1 VRIQLI
7 DPSAFTPPYD
17 RALARA
23 LAAEGADVELLTS
36 RFLYGPVSE
45 AVGYEAKETF
55 YRRSAARGL
64 EARGRVPFKFFEHLG
79 DMKRLRSMIDGDVT
93 HYQWLT
99 VPALDRHLIPS
110 GLPSGPPRVMTAH
123 YVAPPEPT
131 SRQVRSAFRVFES
144 MDALIVHSSTG
155 ARRME
160 EVVGI
165 DRKKIHVI
173 PHGSFDYLTE
183 LPHEDPLPAEL
194 KGAEGPVIL
203 FFGLLRPYKGVDV
216 LLDAFASVKG
226 AELWIV
232 GNPRMD
238 ITGLQAKAEKL
249 GGRVRW
255 LPRFIQ
261 DTEIP
266 AIMRAADL
274 VVLPYRDGEQSG
286 VLYTGLAFGKPMVIS
301 DVGGL
306 GDVAREHDAAR
317 LVEPEDVEGLAAA
330 LSELVEDEAA
340 RRLLA
345 EKAAIAARG
354 PFAWSSIARQTLDL
368 YREVGA

>member
-1 VRIQLI
+1 MRIQLI

-23 LAAEGADVELLTS
+23 LAAEGAEVELLTS
-36 RFLYGPVSE
+36 KFLYGPVPE
-45 AVGYEAKETF
+45 PVGYEARNVF

-64 EARGRVPFKFFEHLG
+64 NARGRVPFKFAEHLA
-79 DMKRLRSMIDGDVT
+79 DMKRLRGMIEGDVT

-99 VPALDRHLIPS
+99 VPSLDHRLIPT
-110 GLPSGPPRVMTAH
+110 GPPRVMTAH

-131 SRQVRSAFRVFES
+131 SRQVRSAFKAFDS
-144 MDALIVHSSTG
+144 MDALIVHSQTG

-160 EVVGI
+160 DVVGI
-165 DRKKIHVI
+165 SPEKIHVI

-183 LPHEDPLPAEL
+183 LPVEDPLPAEL
-194 KGAEGPVIL
+194 EGATGPVVL

-216 LLDAFASVKG
+216 LLDAFAAVEG

-238 ITGLQAKAEKL
+238 LADLKARAEKL

-255 LPRFIQ
+255 LPRFVK

-274 VVLPYRDGEQSG
+274 LVLPYRDGEQSG

-317 LVEPEDVEGLAAA
+317 LVEPGDVEGLADA
-330 LSELVEDEAA
+330 LTELVEDETA
-340 RRLLA
+340 RKDLA
-345 EKAAIAARG
+345 RKAAAAAKG
-354 PFAWSSIARQTLDL
+354 PFAWASIARQTIDL

>member
-1 VRIQLI
+1 MRIQLI

-36 RFLYGPVSE
+36 HFLHGEVPE
-45 AVGYEAKETF
+45 AVGYETKEVF

-64 EARGRVPFKFFEHLG
+64 KARGRVPFKFAEHLA
-79 DMKRLRSMIDGDVT
+79 DMKRFRGMVKGDVT

-99 VPALDRHLIPS
+99 VPSLDRHLIPA
-110 GLPSGPPRVMTAH
+110 GPPAGPPRVMTAH

-131 SRQVRSAFRVFES
+131 PRQVKSAFRVFDS
-144 MDALIVHSSTG
+144 MDALICHSQTG

-165 DRKKIHVI
+165 DREKIHVI

-183 LPHEDPLPAEL
+183 LPDEAPLPKEL
-194 KGAEGPVIL
+194 EGASGPVIL

-216 LLDAFASVKG
+216 LLDAFASVEG

-238 ITGLQAKAEKL
+238 MTGLRARAEKL

-255 LPRFIQ
+255 LSRFV
-261 DTEIP
+261 DDSELP
-266 AIMRAADL
+266 AIMRAADVL
-274 VVLPYRDGEQSG
+274 VLPYRDGEQSG
-286 VLYTGLAFGKPMVIS
+286 VLYAGLAFEKPMVIS

-306 GDVAREHDAAR
+306 GDVAREHDAAL
-317 LVEPEDVEGLAAA
+317 LVQPGDVDGLASA
-330 LSELVEDEAA
+330 LSELAADDSAREA
-340 RRLLA
+340 LA
-345 EKAAIAARG
+345 KKAAIAAKG
-354 PFAWSSIARQTLDL
+354 PFAWASIARQTLDL